1 MMKRTHDLQFR
12 TETKLVMLPSLY
24 NYLKLLELPNLELET
39 IVRQELEENPLLEEV
54 QPDAEDGEPA
64 VPEKETD
71 RAREKNDLSLVE
83 LFAEGTQTTYEG
95 GGEDEF
101 DPLDNVPAEEDRLYD
116 HLMRQAGRKLK
127 DRELDIAELVI
138 ANIEEDGYLALPP
151 EELTQDDY
159 CPDEIQNVIKKI
171 QRFDPVGCAWRD
183 MREPLLMQLESLGY
197 DPDSLECCLI
207 RDHLK
212 DLRSNQVK
220 FLTEKF
226 GIDDERLKKAVKVI
240 MKLDPKPGWRYS
252 NFVSK
257 YIIPDFTICWQDNQL
272 VAAINDE
279 HTSRIRIKS
288 QYLEML
294 KNPKGVPRE
303 ELEFVRKK
311 AQAARELIVAIEKRR
326 KTLHRILNALL
337 EYQTDFFEKG
347 YSYLKPITM
356 TDFAHQLGV
365 HPSTISRAIANKYLE
380 SPWGIH
386 RIKYFFT
393 VPVGQN
399 GQTDKRIIFDKIRE
413 MIDNEDKTT
422 PLSDNQ
428 IAKKLSRE
436 GIIISRRTVTKYR
449 ELVNI
454 PSHQYRRKI

>member
-1 MMKRTHDLQFR
+1 MMKRTPDLQHR
-12 TETKLVMLPSLY
+12 VETRLVMLPSLY

-39 IVRQELEENPLLEEV
+39 IIRQELEENPLLEEA
-54 QPDAEDGEPA
+54 QPEPEESDNPA
-64 VPEKETD
+64 PENETD

-83 LFAEGTQTTYEG
+83 LFSEGTRTTYEG
-95 GGEDEF
+95 GNEDEL

-127 DRELDIAELVI
+127 DRELEIAELVI

-151 EELTQDDY
+151 EELATDDY
-159 CPDEIQNVIKKI
+159 CPAEIQCVIKKI
-171 QRFDPVGCAWRD
+171 QHFDPVGCAWRD
-183 MREPLLMQLESLGY
+183 MREPLLTQLEIMGY
-197 DPDSLECCLI
+197 EPESLECRLI

-220 FLTEKF
+220 FLIEKF
-226 GIDDERLKKAVKVI
+226 NIDEEALKKAIKVI

-279 HTSRIRIKS
+279 HTSRIRIKT

-294 KNPKGVPRE
+294 KNPKGIPRE
-303 ELEFVRKK
+303 EMEFVRKK
-311 AQAARELIVAIEKRR
+311 AQSARELIVAIEKRR

-337 EYQTDFFEKG
+337 EYQTEFFEKG
-347 YSYLKPITM
+347 YSHLRPITM

-386 RIKYFFT
+386 KTKYFFAA
-393 VPVGQN
+393 PVGQN

-413 MIDNEDKTT
+413 MIDNEDKSS

-436 GIIISRRTVTKYR
+436 SIIISRRTVTKYR

>member
-1 MMKRTHDLQFR
+1 MMKHTHDLQHR
-12 TETKLVMLPSLY
+12 TETRLVMLPSLY

-39 IVRQELEENPLLEEV
+39 IIRQELEENPLLEET
-54 QPDAEDGEPA
+54 QPETEESENPA
-64 VPEKETD
+64 SEKETD
-71 RAREKNDLSLVE
+71 RSREKNDLSLVE
-83 LFAEGTQTTYEG
+83 LFSEGTHTTYEG
-95 GGEDEF
+95 GNEDEL

-127 DRELDIAELVI
+127 DRELEIAELVI
-138 ANIEEDGYLALPP
+138 ANVEEDGYLSLPP
-151 EELTQDDY
+151 EELTKDDY
-159 CPDEIQNVIKKI
+159 RLEEIQCVVKKI
-171 QRFDPVGCAWRD
+171 QHFDPVGCAWRD
-183 MREPLLMQLESLGY
+183 MREPLLTQLETMGFEPESLV
-197 DPDSLECCLI
+197 CQLI

-220 FLTEKF
+220 FLMEKF
-226 GIDDERLKKAVKVI
+226 NIDETELKKAIKII

-257 YIIPDFTICWQDNQL
+257 YIIPDFTVCWQDNQL

-294 KNPKGVPRE
+294 KNPKGIPRE
-303 ELEFVRKK
+303 EMEFVRKK
-311 AQAARELIVAIEKRR
+311 AQSARELIVAIEKRR

-337 EYQTDFFEKG
+337 EYQAEFFEKG
-347 YSYLKPITM
+347 YSHLKPITM

-386 RIKYFFT
+386 KTKYFFT
-393 VPVGQN
+393 APVGQN
-399 GQTDKRIIFDKIRE
+399 GQTDKRIVFDKIKE
-413 MIDNEDKTT
+413 MIDNEDKTS

>member
-1 MMKRTHDLQFR
+1 MMKRTPDLQHR
-12 TETKLVMLPSLY
+12 VETRLVMLPSLY

-39 IVRQELEENPLLEEV
+39 IIRQEFEENPLLEEI
-54 QPDAEDGEPA
+54 QPESEEDMNAEPT
-64 VPEKETD
+64 KETD
-71 RAREKNDLSLVE
+71 RDREKNDLSLVE
-83 LFAEGTQTTYEG
+83 MFSEGAQTSYEG
-95 GGEDEF
+95 GYEDEM

-127 DRELDIAELVI
+127 DRELEIAELVI
-138 ANIEEDGYLALPP
+138 PNVEEDGYLSLPP
-151 EELTQDDY
+151 EELMQDNY
-159 CPDEIQNVIKKI
+159 RLEEIQDVIKKI
-171 QRFDPVGCAWRD
+171 QHFDPVGCAWRD
-183 MREPLLMQLESLGY
+183 MREPLLTQLETMGY
-197 DPDSLECCLI
+197 DPESLECRLI

-220 FLTEKF
+220 YLIEKF
-226 GIDDERLKKAVKVI
+226 NISEDDLKKAIRVI

-257 YIIPDFTICWQDNQL
+257 YIIPDFTVCWQDNKL

-294 KNPKGVPRE
+294 KNPKGIPRE
-303 ELEFVRKK
+303 EMEFVRKK
-311 AQAARELIVAIEKRR
+311 AQAARELIIAIEKRR

-337 EYQTDFFEKG
+337 EYQTEFFEKG
-347 YSYLKPITM
+347 YSGLKPITM
-356 TDFAHQLGV
+356 TEFAHQLGV

-386 RIKYFFT
+386 KTKYFFT
-393 VPVGQN
+393 APVGQN
-399 GQTDKRIIFDKIRE
+399 GQTDKRIIFDKIKE
-413 MIDNEDKTT
+413 MIDHEDKSA

>member
-1 MMKRTHDLQFR
+1 MKRTHDLQFR
-12 TETKLVMLPSLY
+12 AETKLVMLPSLY

-54 QPDAEDGEPA
+54 QPEGEEGEPA
-64 VPEKETD
+64 PEKETD
-71 RAREKNDLSLVE
+71 RAREKSDLSLVE

-95 GGEDEF
+95 GGDDEF

-151 EELTQDDY
+151 EELIQEDY
-159 CPDEIQNVIKKI
+159 CLDEIQNVIKKI

-197 DPDSLECCLI
+197 DLDSLECRLI

-226 GIDDERLKKAVKVI
+226 GIDEERLKKAVKVI

-288 QYLEML
+288 QYLEIL

-337 EYQTDFFEKG
+337 EYQADFFEKG
-347 YSYLKPITM
+347 YSYIKPITM

-413 MIDNEDKTT
+413 MIDNEDKSS